1 MPFMGGRELLAA
13 LRKEGMTMPVIAHT
27 AAPNAAADARRGG
40 FAALLMKP
48 LSLER
53 LREALDIVFAS
64 SQPALR
70 VPLSSVRPSTPRFPS
85 TSLLVAP
92 HAGAAKSRSAMLH
105 AVFAASWPEDDERLC
120 AAARRGDTESFLQAL
135 HRVNGALLA
144 LGEHEASRCCSALRA
159 RVCAKGI
166 AASAQ
171 ALEVFRRGVARIAEL
186 GAAMMA
192 DDGEA
197 TQE

>member
-1 MPFMGGRELLAA
+1 MNLL
-13 LRKEGMTMPVIAHT
+13 
-27 AAPNAAADARRGG
+27 D
-40 FAALLMKP
+40 
-48 LSLER
+48 
-53 LREALDIVFAS
+53 
-64 SQPALR
+64 
-70 VPLSSVRPSTPRFPS
+70 
-85 TSLLVAP
+85 AP
-92 HAGAAKSRSAMLH
+92 HAGALKSRAAMLH

-120 AAARRGDTESFLQAL
+120 AAAKRGDTESFLQAL

-144 LGEHEASRCCSALRA
+144 LGEREASRRCSALRD

-171 ALEVFRRGVARIAEL
+171 ALEAFRRGVARIAES

-197 TQE
+197 AHE